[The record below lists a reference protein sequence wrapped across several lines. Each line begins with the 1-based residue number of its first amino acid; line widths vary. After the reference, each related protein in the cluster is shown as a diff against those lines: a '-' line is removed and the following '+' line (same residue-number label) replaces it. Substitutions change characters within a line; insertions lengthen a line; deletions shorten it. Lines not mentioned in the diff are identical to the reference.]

1 MSSRTPNP
9 TLITAALALA
19 LACAP
24 TAKSPDSASS
34 SSDNSAE
41 EATDLDAEG
50 EELDEGTDG
59 SADTSSDKLASVQPD
74 TDSDA
79 DERSLAVVGEVVKK
93 NRQIV
98 RDCYE
103 AALKKDKDLKGSL
116 TIHFVLDPEGNV
128 MSAELNEER
137 SDIKT
142 PDVVSCAIDLIK
154 SLKFPPSSRGMET
167 VVNYPFDL
175 QPN

>member
-1 MSSRTPNP
+1 MSSRTPTP
-9 TLITAALALA
+9 TLITTLLALA
-19 LACAP
+19 LGCAP
-24 TAKSPDSASS
+24 TAKSPDDATSKSDDSAQEQ
-34 SSDNSAE
+34 A
-41 EATDLDAEG
+41 DLDGNEDF
-50 EELDEGTDG
+50 DESTDEPSGTPTDE
-59 SADTSSDKLASVQPD
+59 LASVQPD
-74 TDSDA
+74 ADSDA
-79 DERSLAVVGEVVKK
+79 DKRTLAVVGEVVKK

-103 AALKKDKDLKGSL
+103 AARKKDKDLKGSL

-137 SDIKT
+137 SDIRT
-142 PDVVSCAIDLIK
+142 PDVVSCAVDLIK